1 MEKIGEQFSSKP
13 IVTEN
18 ALCKEIIFVQAD
30 IHDCDESARKF
41 GIEALPSVFILE
53 QDQNGDKDYE
63 ILSKHFGQQ
72 VMRIQDEI
80 ESWLYQDQEI
90 DNNTYEQNL

>member
-1 MEKIGEQFSSKP
+1 MEKIGEQFSSKR
-13 IVTEN
+13 IVTN

-41 GIEALPSVFILE
+41 GIKALPSVFVLE
-53 QDQNGDKDYE
+53 QDQNGDNDYE

-80 ESWLYQDQEI
+80 ESWLNQDQEI
-90 DNNTYEQNL
+90 DNNMYEPNL

>member
-13 IVTEN
+13 IVTN

-53 QDQNGDKDYE
+53 QDQKWKVFVIWSTKYYVNSRSLKESMSQSIFDFA
-63 ILSKHFGQQ
+63 SSHQQ
-72 VMRIQDEI
+72 G
-80 ESWLYQDQEI
+80 LA
-90 DNNTYEQNL
+90 

>member
-13 IVTEN
+13 IVNN

-80 ESWLYQDQEI
+80 ESWLNQDQDI
-90 DNNTYEQNL
+90 DNIMYEPNL